1 MGVGSAHGSALPFLP
16 TSCAPW
22 PPSSSRTP
30 RGGGT
35 KLVAVGFRLPD
46 APLTPD
52 TIPAVVEVAAEP
64 TPIVLIVAWIS
75 TGGSRTADE
84 SHTRK
89 LRGASKRD
97 KDVWP
102 GHNAC
107 RREHQ
112 ARQHTRSGHCDSVLR
127 AVAASQA
134 RWPSAM
140 HSQLSHVDGSDRLT
154 FQLHDE
160 AAMQY
165 AHQLAS

>member
-1 MGVGSAHGSALPFLP
+1 M
-16 TSCAPW
+16 
-22 PPSSSRTP
+22 
-30 RGGGT
+30 
-35 KLVAVGFRLPD
+35 VAVGFRLPD

-64 TPIVLIVAWIS
+64 PPIVLIVAWS
-75 TGGSRTADE
+75 CGSRTADE

-89 LRGASKRD
+89 LRGASRRD

-107 RREHQ
+107 RPELKHDS
-112 ARQHTRSGHCDSVLR
+112 TRAADAATVLR

-140 HSQLSHVDGSDRLT
+140 HSRLSHADGSDRLT